1 MGSTGAHEAN
11 ANATLLERIASMRD
25 TLTPTARRIGDVICE
40 DAALVAR
47 IGIED
52 LAERTGTSTASVN
65 RFCRMLG
72 LAGYTELRLVLAGEA
87 GRGGPADRHDP
98 DADPSG
104 DIPADADAETTVAL
118 LASSTVHAIRRT
130 AELLDTSDLDR
141 LAGAVAEA
149 GQVQVF
155 AFGGSADVAHYLAA
169 QLTGIGVPTLTSAD
183 VHTAAAYAV
192 TLGPNDVAIAIS
204 HSGRAVQAIELLD
217 LARSRGATT
226 AAVTSS
232 AVSPLAADA
241 DVTLATTART
251 ATYRYRGTAGR
262 HAQLFVTDALYVRV
276 AQRRAESAR
285 QLLDLAGAAT
295 ARYQLGPSKKPA
307 RKAAPKP
314 AKPGTKQTPRQAGRS
329 SERTRSSSS
338 RTSNPHH

>member
-1 MGSTGAHEAN
+1 MGSAGAKRAN
-11 ANATLLERIASMRD
+11 VDATLLERIASIRD
-25 TLTPTARRIGDVICE
+25 TLTPAARRIGDVIGE

-47 IGIED
+47 IGIEE

-87 GRGGPADRHDP
+87 GRGGVAGPGDP

-104 DIPADADAETTVAL
+104 DIPADADAGATVAL

-130 AELLDTSDLDR
+130 AELLDTADLDR

-232 AVSPLAADA
+232 AASPLAAGA

-285 QLLDLAGAAT
+285 HLLDLAGAAT
-295 ARYQLGPSKKPA
+295 ARYQVGP
-307 RKAAPKP
+307 
-314 AKPGTKQTPRQAGRS
+314 
-329 SERTRSSSS
+329 ERTERSKRST
-338 RTSNPHH
+338 RTSNPHR

>member
-1 MGSTGAHEAN
+1 MGSMGAKRAD
-11 ANATLLERIASMRD
+11 ADATLLEQIASVRD
-25 TLTPTARRIGDVICE
+25 TLTPTARRIGDVISE
-40 DAALVAR
+40 DSALVAR
-47 IGIED
+47 IGIEE
-52 LAERTGTSTASVN
+52 LAERAGTSTASVN
-65 RFCRMLG
+65 RFCRVLG
-72 LAGYTELRLVLAGEA
+72 LAGYTELRLALAGEA
-87 GRGGPADRHDP
+87 GRGGPAGDP

-104 DIPADADAETTVAL
+104 DIPAEADADATVAL

-130 AELLDTSDLDR
+130 AKLLDTADLDR
-141 LAGAVAEA
+141 LAAAVAEA

-192 TLGPNDVAIAIS
+192 TLGPDDVAIAIS

-232 AVSPLAADA
+232 AASPLATGA

-295 ARYQLGPSKKPA
+295 ARYQVGPA
-307 RKAAPKP
+307 RKRASKP
-314 AKPGTKQTPRQAGRS
+314 AGK
-329 SERTRSSSS
+329 SERTRSSS
-338 RTSNPHH
+338 RTSNPHR

>member
-1 MGSTGAHEAN
+1 MGSAGATRAN
-11 ANATLLERIASMRD
+11 ESATLLERIASARD
-25 TLTPTARRIGDVICE
+25 TLTPTARRIGDVVSE

-47 IGIED
+47 IGIEE
-52 LAERTGTSTASVN
+52 LAERAGTSTASVN

-72 LAGYTELRLVLAGEA
+72 LAGYTELRLALAGEA
-87 GRGGPADRHDP
+87 GRGGPADVHDP

-104 DIPADADAETTVAL
+104 DLPADADADATVAL

-130 AELLDTSDLDR
+130 AQLLDTADLDR

-192 TLGPNDVAIAIS
+192 TLGPDDVAIAIS

-232 AVSPLAADA
+232 AASPLAMGA

-276 AQRRAESAR
+276 AQRRAETAR

-295 ARYQLGPSKKPA
+295 ARYQVGPARKRAPKPA
-307 RKAAPKP
+307 RKSKP
-314 AKPGTKQTPRQAGRS
+314 AAKSEPARK
-329 SERTRSSSS
+329 SERTRSSS
-338 RTSNPHH
+338 RTSNPHR